1 MGYYVDLSKITI
13 ENFQKKLECSY
24 LPPSRTILKNQLNER
39 FGYFKKIGIK
49 NIQELMQLLK
59 KKAAFDEL
67 STVACFSGDYLTIL
81 LRELKSTLPKPTK
94 IADFNQISKQTID
107 KLANAGI
114 ANTEKLYD
122 RVLTKNDR
130 QKLVETTGIEY
141 SEILE
146 LTKLTDLSRMKWVG
160 ATYARLL
167 YDIGMDTVVKVS
179 NADPVELHAKI
190 LVDVAKDLP
199 LEIEY

>member
-1 MGYYVDLSKITI
+1 
-13 ENFQKKLECSY
+13 
-24 LPPSRTILKNQLNER
+24 
-39 FGYFKKIGIK
+39 
-49 NIQELMQLLK
+49 MQLLK